1 MDRISYECAKKVNGI
16 IAYRILCY
24 CKDVKVWRYPESNSG
39 GHGVAPFIDGMND
52 DDNPCDKYDDT
63 VIAPNWEELRLCL
76 NSLNPSWYVLSEFE
90 AIDDI
95 DEFAQ
100 KLKEYMVDKENADA
114 KFLFGRKSDS

>member
-24 CKDVKVWRYPESNSG
+24 CKDVKVWRYPESSSG

-63 VIAPNWEELRLCL
+63 VIAPNWGRIETMFEFFKSVLVCL
-76 NSLNPSWYVLSEFE
+76 
-90 AIDDI
+90 I
-95 DEFAQ
+95 
-100 KLKEYMVDKENADA
+100 
-114 KFLFGRKSDS
+114 